1 MVEIVYEGLDILDKN
16 KSYEVVNDL
25 LKWLLCEFKENRIAI
40 SHFRIQKT
48 VFKIKKELGENH
60 PLYEYLPFF
69 FV

>member
-25 LKWLLCEFKENRIAI
+25 LKGLLCEFKENRIEI

-48 VFKIKKELGENH
+48 IFIKKIK
-60 PLYEYLPFF
+60 
-69 FV
+69 